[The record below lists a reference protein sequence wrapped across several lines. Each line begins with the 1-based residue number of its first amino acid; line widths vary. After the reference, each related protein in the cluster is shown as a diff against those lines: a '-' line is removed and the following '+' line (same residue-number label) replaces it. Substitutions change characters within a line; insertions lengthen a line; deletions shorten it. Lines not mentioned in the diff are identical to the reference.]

1 MSKVKRYVLK
11 DHKMKNE
18 YWKSLV
24 DHLERNR
31 VKIKSSVDELSIIID
46 TGKDRCSELE
56 DQ

>member
-1 MSKVKRYVLK
+1 
-11 DHKMKNE
+11 MKNA
-18 YWKSLV
+18 WKSLT

-46 TGKDRCSELE
+46 TGEDRSSELE

>member
-18 YWKSLV
+18 YWKSLIG
-24 DHLERNR
+24 HLERNR

-46 TGKDRCSELE
+46 TGEDRSSELE
-56 DQ
+56 NQ